1 MINDERIQTYIWDI
15 VDKIRRDYQPERIIL
30 FGSYAYGQ
38 PHADS
43 DIDMLI
49 IKDTNERS
57 LDRLVR
63 AQQIAFD
70 WQRDV
75 PFEPIVY
82 TPQETQQG
90 LAAGDPLLCEIFEKG
105 EILMSTSESLNPPD
119 WFRKGDDDLHVA
131 ALLLREHEPLGIA
144 AMLIQQGVEKYLKG
158 YLLSTGWGL
167 RRIHSLEE
175 LIRAATPHDVRFA
188 SFLAA
193 CQKMNAYYIEGRY
206 PLLATTSLT
215 DEEVSQ
221 SLVEAKALV
230 ALIQE
235 KLKTP

>member
-1 MINDERIQTYIWDI
+1 MVRDKRIQNYLADI
-15 VDKIRRDYQPERIIL
+15 VEKLKREYQPERIIL

-49 IKDTNERS
+49 IKNTTERGI
-57 LDRLVR
+57 DRMVR
-63 AQQIAFD
+63 AQEVAFD

-82 TPQETQQG
+82 TPQEVQQG
-90 LAAGDPLLCEIFEKG
+90 LDADDALLREIFAKG
-105 EILMSTSESLNPPD
+105 ETLMSVSESLNPTD
-119 WFRKGDDDLHVA
+119 WFRKGDDDLRVA
-131 ALLLREHEPLGIA
+131 DLLLRENEPLGIA

-167 RRIHSLEE
+167 RHIHSLEE
-175 LIRAATPHDVRFA
+175 LIRAATPHEARFA
-188 SFLAA
+188 SFLSA
-193 CQKMNAYYIEGRY
+193 CRKMNGYYIEGRY
-206 PLLATTSLT
+206 PLLTSSALT
-215 DEEVSQ
+215 KAEVSQ
-221 SLVEAKALV
+221 SLLDAKALI

-235 KLKTP
+235 KMKTP